1 MPRRKIDPDFV
12 GPLPKRRKKV
22 PPEPP
27 KEAPQVPPAAAPA
40 TPPPVAPQAPA
51 PTLTQDQKNIL
62 RMKADFVAFLFVL
75 WKALSLP
82 KPTKCQIDMARKLAS
97 GDNRRFILQAFRGIG
112 KSFITCAYVVWCLW
126 NNPNLKFMIVSASK
140 ERADAN
146 SVFIK
151 RIIDLLPFLHEL
163 KPKPGQRD
171 STISFDVG
179 PAKPDHSPSV
189 KSVGITGQLTGS
201 RADILIADDVEVPN
215 NSATQLA
222 RDRLGELVK
231 EFDAILKPNGT
242 IIYLGT
248 PQTEMTLYR
257 ELENRGYV
265 TTIWPARYPKD
276 WKDLESYGE
285 RLAPM
290 LRKELMENPEG
301 MFWKPTDPVR
311 FDDADLRERELS
323 YGSGGFALQFMLN
336 PNLSD
341 AQKYPLKLR
350 DFIVAALD
358 SLKAPLS
365 FQWLPNGS
373 NELTA
378 LPNVGLKGDRY
389 HRYQEANSSFA
400 EYQSKILVIDPSGR
414 GKDETGYAVLYQ
426 LNGYI
431 FLMEW
436 GGFRGGY
443 DDKTLEALAQVG
455 KKWKVN
461 EVVIEGNFGDGMY
474 LKLFSPV
481 MTKVHRCTIT
491 EVKSKGQ
498 KECRIADVLEP
509 VLGSHKLV
517 VLESVIEEDY
527 RSAVNLDGTFDVRYC
542 GMYQLTRLTR
552 ERGSLAHD
560 DRLDALAIGVQFFVE
575 SMEKDSAQGADEM
588 LWDFL
593 EQHMENAMI
602 GFEAMRSMAMEGG
615 DVTIVWEDDDGG
627 LGSNFLFG

>member
-1 MPRRKIDPDFV
+1 MPRKKIDPDFI
-12 GPLPKRRKKV
+12 GPPAPPKRRNKAL
-22 PPEPP
+22 P
-27 KEAPQVPPAAAPA
+27 KEHQAAPSATPPA
-40 TPPPVAPQAPA
+40 TPEVPLKA
-51 PTLTQDQKNIL
+51 PTADQL
-62 RMKADFVAFLFVL
+62 ALQRMKDDFVAFLFVL
-75 WKALSLP
+75 WRALSLP
-82 KPTKCQIDMARKLAS
+82 KPTKCQIDMARKLAA

-112 KSFITCAYVVWCLW
+112 KSFITCAFVVWKLW
-126 NNPNLKFMIVSASK
+126 NNPQLKFMIVSASK

-163 KPKPGQRD
+163 KPRAGQRD

-231 EFDAILKPNGT
+231 EFDAILKPGGT

-257 ELENRGYV
+257 ELENRGYT
-265 TTIWPARYPKD
+265 TTIWPARFPKD
-276 WKDLESYGE
+276 WKDLENYGT

-290 LRKELMENPEG
+290 LHKELLADPERC
-301 MFWKPTDPVR
+301 FWAPTDTVR
-311 FDDADLRERELS
+311 FDDEDLRERELS
-323 YGSGGFALQFMLN
+323 YGKGGFALQFMLN

-350 DFIVAALD
+350 DLIVAALD
-358 SLKAPLS
+358 PAKAPLS

-373 NELTA
+373 NQLDA

-389 HRYQEANSSFA
+389 HRYQEAATSFA

-431 FLMEW
+431 YLMEW

-443 DDKTLEALAQVG
+443 DDKTLEALAKVG

-498 KECRIADVLEP
+498 KEQRIADVLEP

-517 VLESVIEEDY
+517 VNEAVIEEDY
-527 RSAVNLDGTFDVRYC
+527 RTACNSDGTFDVRYC
-542 GMYQLTRLTR
+542 GFHQFTRLTR
-552 ERGSLAHD
+552 DRGSLAHD

-575 SMEKDSAQGADEM
+575 SMEKDSTLGASEM
-588 LWDFL
+588 LEDFL
-593 EQHMENAMI
+593 EKHMENALT
-602 GFEAMRSMAMEGG
+602 GFEDLRAFAMDGG
-615 DVTIVWEDDDGG
+615 DVTISWEDDMGF
-627 LGSNFLFG
+627 GSNFLG

>member
-1 MPRRKIDPDFV
+1 MSD
-12 GPLPKRRKKV
+12 
-22 PPEPP
+22 E
-27 KEAPQVPPAAAPA
+27 
-40 TPPPVAPQAPA
+40 
-51 PTLTQDQKNIL
+51 KNL
-62 RMKADFVAFLFVL
+62 ALMRANFVAFLFVL
-75 WKALSLP
+75 WMALGLP
-82 KPTKCQIDMARKLAS
+82 KPTRCQIDMARKLSA

-112 KSFITCAYVVWCLW
+112 KSFITCAFVVWMLW
-126 NNPNLKFMIVSASK
+126 NNPQLKFMIVSASK

-163 KPKPGQRD
+163 KPRPGQRD

-179 PAKPDHSPSV
+179 PASPDHSPSV

-215 NSATQLA
+215 NSATQAA
-222 RDRLGELVK
+222 RERLGELVK
-231 EFDAILKPNGT
+231 EFDAILKPGGT

-257 ELENRGYV
+257 ELENRGYT
-265 TTIWPARYPKD
+265 TTIWPARYPRD
-276 WKDLESYGE
+276 HKDLENYGH

-290 LRKELMENPEG
+290 LLKELMADEG
-301 MFWKPTDPVR
+301 LFWQPTDPVR
-311 FDDADLRERELS
+311 FDDEDLRERELS
-323 YGSGGFALQFMLN
+323 YGKGGFALQFMLN

-341 AQKYPLKLR
+341 AERYPLKLR
-350 DFIVAALD
+350 DLIVAALD
-358 SLKAPLS
+358 GEKAPLS
-365 FQWLPNGS
+365 YQWLPNNG
-373 NELTA
+373 NALED

-389 HRYQEANSSFA
+389 HRYQEADSSFMA
-400 EYQSKILVIDPSGR
+400 YQSRILVIDPSGR
-414 GKDETGYAVLYQ
+414 GKDETGYAVLFQ

-431 FLMEW
+431 YLMEW

-443 DDKTLEALAQVG
+443 EDKTLEALAKVG

-481 MTKVHRCTIT
+481 MTKVHRCAIT

-498 KECRIADVLEP
+498 KELRIADVLEP

-517 VLESVIEEDY
+517 VQEAVIEEEY
-527 RSAVNLDGTFDVRYC
+527 RSACNSDGNFDIRYC
-542 GMYQLTRLTR
+542 GFYQLTRLTR
-552 ERGSLAHD
+552 DRGSLAHD

-575 SMEKDSAQGADEM
+575 SMEKNSEEGASE
-588 LWDFL
+588 LLQEFL
-593 EQHMENAMI
+593 EHHMESELT
-602 GFEAMRSMAMEGG
+602 GFEDAQRIVMEGS
-615 DVTIVWEDDDGG
+615 DVTIQWEDDWSFRANY
-627 LGSNFLFG
+627 LG

>member
-1 MPRRKIDPDFV
+1 MSSDAKHI
-12 GPLPKRRKKV
+12 
-22 PPEPP
+22 
-27 KEAPQVPPAAAPA
+27 A
-40 TPPPVAPQAPA
+40 
-51 PTLTQDQKNIL
+51 
-62 RMKADFVAFLFVL
+62 RMRADFVAFLFVL
-75 WKALSLP
+75 WMALGLP
-82 KPTKCQIDMARKLAS
+82 KPTRCQIDMARKLSA

-112 KSFITCAYVVWCLW
+112 KSFITCAFVVWMLW
-126 NNPNLKFMIVSASK
+126 NNPQLKFMIVSASK

-163 KPKPGQRD
+163 KPRPGQRD

-179 PAKPDHSPSV
+179 PASPDHSPSV

-215 NSATQLA
+215 NSATQAA
-222 RDRLGELVK
+222 RERLGELVK
-231 EFDAILKPNGT
+231 EFDAILKPGGT

-257 ELENRGYV
+257 ELENRGYT
-265 TTIWPARYPKD
+265 TTIWPARYPRD
-276 WKDLESYGE
+276 QKDLENYGH

-290 LRKELMENPEG
+290 LLKELMADDG
-301 MFWKPTDPVR
+301 LFWQPTDPVR
-311 FDDADLRERELS
+311 FDDEDLRERELS
-323 YGSGGFALQFMLN
+323 YGKGGFALQFMLN

-341 AQKYPLKLR
+341 AERYPLKLR
-350 DFIVAALD
+350 DLIVAALD
-358 SLKAPLS
+358 GEKAPLS
-365 FQWLPNGS
+365 YQWLPNNG
-373 NELTA
+373 NALED

-389 HRYQEANSSFA
+389 HRYQEADSSFMA
-400 EYQSKILVIDPSGR
+400 YQSRILVIDPSGR
-414 GKDETGYAVLYQ
+414 GKDETGYAVLFQ

-431 FLMEW
+431 YLMEW

-443 DDKTLEALAQVG
+443 EDKTLEALAKIG

-481 MTKVHRCTIT
+481 MTKVHRCAIT

-498 KECRIADVLEP
+498 KELRIADVLEP

-517 VLESVIEEDY
+517 VQEAVIEEEY
-527 RSAVNLDGTFDVRYC
+527 RSACNSDGNFDIRYC
-542 GMYQLTRLTR
+542 GFYQLTRLTR
-552 ERGSLAHD
+552 DRGALAHD

-575 SMEKDSAQGADEM
+575 SMEKNSEEGASE
-588 LWDFL
+588 LLQEFL
-593 EQHMENAMI
+593 EHHMESELT
-602 GFEAMRSMAMEGG
+602 GFEDAQRIVMEGS
-615 DVTIVWEDDDGG
+615 DVTIQWEDDWSFKANY
-627 LGSNFLFG
+627 LG

>member
-1 MPRRKIDPDFV
+1 MS
-12 GPLPKRRKKV
+12 
-22 PPEPP
+22 
-27 KEAPQVPPAAAPA
+27 
-40 TPPPVAPQAPA
+40 
-51 PTLTQDQKNIL
+51 QDAKHIE
-62 RMKADFVAFLFVL
+62 RMKGDFVAFLFVL
-75 WKALSLP
+75 WMALGLP
-82 KPTKCQIDMARKLAS
+82 KPTKCQIDMARKLSA

-112 KSFITCAYVVWCLW
+112 KSFITCAFVVWKLW
-126 NNPNLKFMIVSASK
+126 NNPQLKFMIVSASK

-163 KPKPGQRD
+163 KPRPGQRD

-179 PAKPDHSPSV
+179 PATPDHSPSV

-215 NSATQLA
+215 NSATQAA

-231 EFDAILKPNGT
+231 EFDAILKPGGT

-276 WKDLESYGE
+276 HKDLENYGK

-290 LRKELMENPEG
+290 LLRELEASNYEL
-301 MFWKPTDPVR
+301 FNDPTDPVR
-311 FDDADLRERELS
+311 FDDEDLRERELS
-323 YGSGGFALQFMLN
+323 YGKGGFALQFMLN

-341 AQKYPLKLR
+341 AERYPLKLR
-350 DFIVAALD
+350 DLIVAALD
-358 SLKAPLS
+358 SEKAPLS
-365 FQWLPNGS
+365 YQWLPNNG
-373 NELTA
+373 NALED

-389 HRYQEANSSFA
+389 HRYQEANSSFM

-414 GKDETGYAVLYQ
+414 GKDETGYAVLFQ

-431 FLMEW
+431 YLMEW

-443 DDKTLEALAQVG
+443 EDKTLEALAKIG

-481 MTKVHRCTIT
+481 MAKVHRCTIT

-498 KECRIADVLEP
+498 KELRMADVLEP

-517 VLESVIEEDY
+517 VQESVIEEDY
-527 RSAVNLDGTFDVRYC
+527 RSACNADGTFDIRYC
-542 GMYQLTRLTR
+542 GFYQFSRLTR
-552 ERGSLAHD
+552 DRGSLAHD

-575 SMEKDSAQGADEM
+575 SMEKNSEEGASE
-588 LWDFL
+588 LLQEFI
-593 EQHMENAMI
+593 EQHMENELT
-602 GFEAMRSMAMEGG
+602 GFEDLHVMYMDGG
-615 DVTIVWEDDDGG
+615 DVTLTWNDGDSSSSNY
-627 LGSNFLFG
+627 LG

>member
-1 MPRRKIDPDFV
+1 MANK
-12 GPLPKRRKKV
+12 
-22 PPEPP
+22 
-27 KEAPQVPPAAAPA
+27 
-40 TPPPVAPQAPA
+40 
-51 PTLTQDQKNIL
+51 DQQHL
-62 RMKADFVAFLFVL
+62 DQMKADFVAFLFVL
-75 WKALSLP
+75 WMALGLP
-82 KPTKCQIDMARKLAS
+82 KPTKCQIDMARKLSA

-112 KSFITCAYVVWCLW
+112 KSFITCAFVVWKLW
-126 NNPNLKFMIVSASK
+126 NNPQLKFMIVSASK

-163 KPKPGQRD
+163 KPRAGQRD

-179 PAKPDHSPSV
+179 PASPDHSPSV

-215 NSATQLA
+215 NSATQAA
-222 RDRLGELVK
+222 RERLGELVR
-231 EFDAILKPNGT
+231 EFDAILKPGGT

-257 ELENRGYV
+257 ELENRGYT

-276 WKDLESYGE
+276 WKDLENYGI

-290 LRKELMENPEG
+290 LARELQADPEG
-301 MFWKPTDPVR
+301 TFWQPTDPVR
-311 FDDADLRERELS
+311 FDDTDLRERELS
-323 YGSGGFALQFMLN
+323 YGKGGFALQFMLN

-341 AQKYPLKLR
+341 AERYPLKLR
-350 DFIVAALD
+350 DLIVAALD
-358 SLKAPLS
+358 GEKAPLS
-365 FQWLPNGS
+365 YQWLPNNG
-373 NELTA
+373 NALED

-389 HRYQEANSSFA
+389 HRYQEANSSFMA
-400 EYQSKILVIDPSGR
+400 YESRILVIDPSGR
-414 GKDETGYAVLYQ
+414 GKDETGYAVLFQ

-431 FLMEW
+431 YLMEW

-443 DDKTLEALAQVG
+443 DDKTLEALAKVG

-474 LKLFSPV
+474 LKLFTPV
-481 MTKVHRCTIT
+481 MTKVHRCTVT

-498 KECRIADVLEP
+498 KELRIADVLEP

-517 VLESVIEEDY
+517 VQESVIEDEY
-527 RSAVNLDGTFDVRYC
+527 RSACNHDGTFDIRYC
-542 GMYQLTRLTR
+542 GFYQLTRLTR
-552 ERGSLAHD
+552 DRGALAHD

-575 SMEKDSAQGADEM
+575 SMEKNSEEGSSELLAE
-588 LWDFL
+588 FI
-593 EQHMENAMI
+593 ESHMESELYGAEDTRLMQL
-602 GFEAMRSMAMEGG
+602 MGG
-615 DVTIVWEDDDGG
+615 DVTIQWEDDGG
-627 LGSNFLFG
+627 GGSNYLG